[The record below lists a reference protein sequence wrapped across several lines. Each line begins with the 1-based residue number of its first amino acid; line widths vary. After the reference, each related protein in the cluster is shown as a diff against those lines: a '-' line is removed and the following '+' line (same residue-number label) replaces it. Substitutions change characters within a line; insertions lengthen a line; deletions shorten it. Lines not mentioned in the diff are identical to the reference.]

1 MLIAAMGYFYVM
13 AILSIIYMVNG
24 MVVLGSLLLVFGAIM
39 PVGLWA
45 WFVSRRRRGRVA
57 RYQEELER
65 RALLAA
71 EENAETDER
80 A

>member
-1 MLIAAMGYFYVM
+1 MLIAAIGYFYVM

-24 MVVLGSLLLVFGAIM
+24 MVVLGSLMMIFGAIM

-45 WFVSRRRRGRVA
+45 WFVSRHRRARVA

-65 RALLAA
+65 RTRLAA
-71 EENAETDER
+71 DEDAVADER
-80 A
+80 